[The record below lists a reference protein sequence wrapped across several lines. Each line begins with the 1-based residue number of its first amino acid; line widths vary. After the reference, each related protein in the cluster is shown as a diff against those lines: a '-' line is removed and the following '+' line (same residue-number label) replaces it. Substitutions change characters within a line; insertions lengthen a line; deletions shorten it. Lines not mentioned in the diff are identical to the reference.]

1 VSHRR
6 RQGWWVPRLNGSLAG
21 EMQWLSGDVASVT
34 RTRGL
39 DILLLFAYTENGL
52 SKMASEAQENIFT
65 RQCFE
70 VSIMK

>member
-1 VSHRR
+1 
-6 RQGWWVPRLNGSLAG
+6 
-21 EMQWLSGDVASVT
+21 MQWLSGDVASVT